1 MDELTIF
8 EIFQNVF
15 SQLFS
20 SSFLIYL
27 VGFLILIAGIYLL
40 TRRKKSKLINILIGL
55 SWVCYMA
62 AIVWLA
68 LPVLSQILSSAVQG
82 ILTQLYFPSIA
93 TLVIILM
100 ITYGIG
106 ISSYLKKEKTTLI
119 TKINKLFFLFMNLL
133 FGLLIYQFMEK
144 KWDLSAGILLYK
156 EKDLLSILELITFS
170 FVLLLF
176 FNIIAKITSLI
187 MKKIEARKS
196 PNLKS

>member
-1 MDELTIF
+1 
-8 EIFQNVF
+8 
-15 SQLFS
+15 
-20 SSFLIYL
+20 
-27 VGFLILIAGIYLL
+27 
-40 TRRKKSKLINILIGL
+40 
-55 SWVCYMA
+55 MA

-93 TLVIILM
+93 TLVIILI

>member
-1 MDELTIF
+1 
-8 EIFQNVF
+8 
-15 SQLFS
+15 
-20 SSFLIYL
+20 
-27 VGFLILIAGIYLL
+27 
-40 TRRKKSKLINILIGL
+40 
-55 SWVCYMA
+55 
-62 AIVWLA
+62 
-68 LPVLSQILSSAVQG
+68 
-82 ILTQLYFPSIA
+82 
-93 TLVIILM
+93 
-100 ITYGIG
+100 
-106 ISSYLKKEKTTLI
+106 
-119 TKINKLFFLFMNLL
+119 MNLL